1 MRLLRRRLR
10 SLPQPRARLS
20 RSLPTTRTQTPTRKE
35 EVDEHLPP
43 GRQLRLSVS
52 LLSFWTRT
60 LLQPWRWLPCELPRF
75 SSKMN
80 HGHST

>member
-1 MRLLRRRLR
+1 MWLLRRRLR
-10 SLPQPRARLS
+10 PLPQPRARLP

-35 EVDEHLPP
+35 EVDEHLPS

-52 LLSFWTRT
+52 LLPLWTGT
-60 LLQPWRWLPCELPRF
+60 LFQSRLRLPCELSRF